1 MLETEIRDDNLR
13 ESLSRWLLALL
24 ASVVLASILLL
35 ELARMRG

>member
-1 MLETEIRDDNLR
+1 MLETEIRDDSLR